1 MAWLSALIKA
11 ILEWLTAEVKKDT
24 KAGDADDVPEETKKS
39 WADRIKEQEAKMAEQ
54 REKDEQMRRNEMDK
68 RREQQQ
74 KGHRLTA
81 NFQKKAL
88 RFVDDIEFAF
98 NSIKQHFMKTN
109 TTKFLILFGSSVQNP
124 KEGFMLDF
132 LRRNASGPFGLTLII
147 LLVLAFSVWGIGDIF
162 RNYDVGTLARIGDR
176 EVDSQEFLFRYN
188 REINR
193 ISNEL
198 ERFVSNEEAR
208 DSGIDIQ
215 ILTNLLVEKT
225 LNSSA
230 DKMKLRPSDKSLTE
244 RLKNT
249 NSFRNAFNQFDKNV
263 FNQVL
268 RQNGITE
275 DLFFS
280 MERDSIAQA
289 QIYRALFENLNIS
302 KEFNNL
308 IHRFQNEDRSV
319 EYLVLNTNTENV
331 DSYEINNQELL
342 NYYNNNK
349 DNYKSETKRDFTLLT
364 LLKSEISSLIEV
376 QEDIIKEIYENNVSD
391 YETPEKRTY
400 YVIPFNSSEEVNL
413 ALNNFKENTDINN
426 IIVSRGFSLEDVLQ
440 SSLSLEEG
448 LNDAISNKAF
458 EVDKNIL
465 AGPVQ
470 GPFGP
475 TLIYVTK
482 IESSLKK
489 TFLEVKEKIEQD
501 YKSGETQDK
510 IYEIY
515 NIIEDQRAAGL
526 TFEEIALEN
535 NLKLSQYSSVNNNG
549 SNFNNSNIDLTL
561 RNSIIET
568 IFDSDIGL
576 EMDPLEDQNGNVVF
590 IRVDNIDEERLLNFD
605 NVQKEVRS
613 DIINQRQK
621 KELEDISFQ
630 YLDDINKNINN
641 LEQISDNLNVAIL
654 KRDNLSRYSF
664 DEVFSRSAIEEIFK
678 TNVNKAFRANVGIGD
693 SIIIGLVT
701 KISIEEQKESD
712 IEALNQRNEDNL
724 KNELLIILSEELQK
738 ELSSEVYPERL
749 DFLFETINTQGSF

>member
-1 MAWLSALIKA
+1 
-11 ILEWLTAEVKKDT
+11 
-24 KAGDADDVPEETKKS
+24 
-39 WADRIKEQEAKMAEQ
+39 
-54 REKDEQMRRNEMDK
+54 
-68 RREQQQ
+68 
-74 KGHRLTA
+74 
-81 NFQKKAL
+81 
-88 RFVDDIEFAF
+88 
-98 NSIKQHFMKTN
+98 
-109 TTKFLILFGSSVQNP
+109 
-124 KEGFMLDF
+124 MLDL

-230 DKMKLRPSDKSLTE
+230 DEMKLRPSDNSLTE

-249 NSFRNAFNQFDKNV
+249 SSFRNAFNQFDKNV

-302 KEFNNL
+302 KEFSNL

-342 NYYNNNK
+342 NYYNNNQ
-349 DNYKSETKRDFTLLT
+349 DNYKSESKRDFTLLT

-376 QEDIIKEIYENNVSD
+376 EEEIIKEIYENNLSD

-400 YVIPFNSSEEVNL
+400 YVIPFNSSEEVNS

-426 IIVSRGFSLEDVLQ
+426 IIVSRGLSVEDVLQ
-440 SSLSLEEG
+440 SSISLEEG
-448 LNDAISNKAF
+448 LNEAISNKAF

-501 YKSGETQDK
+501 YKSEETQDK

-515 NIIEDQRAAGL
+515 NVIEDQRAAGL

-535 NLKLSQYSSVNNNG
+535 NLKLSQYSSVNDNG
-549 SNFNNSNIDLTL
+549 SNFSNSDIDLAL
-561 RNSIIET
+561 RNLIIET

-590 IRVDNIDEERLLNFD
+590 IRVDNIDEETILNFD
-605 NVQKEVRS
+605 NVQNEVRS

-621 KELEDISFQ
+621 KDLEDISFQ
-630 YLDDINKNINN
+630 YLNDINNNINN
-641 LEQISDNLNVAIL
+641 LEQIADNLNVAIL

-678 TNVNKAFRANVGIGD
+678 TNVNKAFKANVGIGD
-693 SIIIGLVT
+693 SIIIGMVT
-701 KISIEEQKESD
+701 KISIEEQKEAD

>member
-1 MAWLSALIKA
+1 
-11 ILEWLTAEVKKDT
+11 
-24 KAGDADDVPEETKKS
+24 
-39 WADRIKEQEAKMAEQ
+39 
-54 REKDEQMRRNEMDK
+54 
-68 RREQQQ
+68 
-74 KGHRLTA
+74 
-81 NFQKKAL
+81 
-88 RFVDDIEFAF
+88 
-98 NSIKQHFMKTN
+98 
-109 TTKFLILFGSSVQNP
+109 
-124 KEGFMLDF
+124 MLDL

-230 DKMKLRPSDKSLTE
+230 DEMKLRPSDNSLTE

-249 NSFRNAFNQFDKNV
+249 SSFRNAFNQFDKNV

-302 KEFNNL
+302 KEFSNL

-319 EYLVLNTNTENV
+319 DYLVLNTNTENV
-331 DSYEINNQELL
+331 DPYEINNQELL

-349 DNYKSETKRDFTLLT
+349 DNYKSESKRDFTLLT

-376 QEDIIKEIYENNVSD
+376 EEEIIKEIYENNLSD

-400 YVIPFNSSEEVNL
+400 YVIPFNSSEEVNS

-426 IIVSRGFSLEDVLQ
+426 IIVSRGLSVEDVLQ
-440 SSLSLEEG
+440 SSISLEEG
-448 LNDAISNKAF
+448 LNEAISNKAF
-458 EVDKNIL
+458 EVDKTIL

-482 IESSLKK
+482 IESSIKK

-501 YKSGETQDK
+501 YKSEETQDK

-515 NIIEDQRAAGL
+515 NVIEDQRAAGL

-535 NLKLSQYSSVNNNG
+535 NLKLSQYSSVNDNG
-549 SNFNNSNIDLTL
+549 SNFINSDIDLAL
-561 RNSIIET
+561 RNLIIET

-605 NVQKEVRS
+605 SVQNEVRS

-621 KELEDISFQ
+621 KDLEDISLQ
-630 YLDDINKNINN
+630 YLDDINNNINN
-641 LEQISDNLNVAIL
+641 LEQIADNLNVAIL

-678 TNVNKAFRANVGIGD
+678 TNVNKAFKANVGIGD
-693 SIIIGLVT
+693 SIIIGMVT
-701 KISIEEQKESD
+701 KISIEEQKEAD

>member
-1 MAWLSALIKA
+1 
-11 ILEWLTAEVKKDT
+11 
-24 KAGDADDVPEETKKS
+24 
-39 WADRIKEQEAKMAEQ
+39 
-54 REKDEQMRRNEMDK
+54 
-68 RREQQQ
+68 
-74 KGHRLTA
+74 
-81 NFQKKAL
+81 
-88 RFVDDIEFAF
+88 
-98 NSIKQHFMKTN
+98 
-109 TTKFLILFGSSVQNP
+109 
-124 KEGFMLDF
+124 MLDL

-188 REINR
+188 REISR

-230 DKMKLRPSDKSLTE
+230 DKMKLRPSDNSLTE

-302 KEFNNL
+302 KEFSNL
-308 IHRFQNEDRSV
+308 IYRFQNEDRNV
-319 EYLVLNTNTENV
+319 EYLVLNTNTESL
-331 DSYEINNQELL
+331 DAYEINNQELL
-342 NYYNNNK
+342 SYYNNNK
-349 DNYKSETKRDFTLLT
+349 DNYISESKRDFTLLT
-364 LLKSEISSLIEV
+364 LLKSELNSLIKVE
-376 QEDIIKEIYENNVSD
+376 EGIIKEIYENNLSD

-426 IIVSRGFSLEDVLQ
+426 IIISRGLSVEDVIQ
-440 SSLSLEEG
+440 SSLSSEEG
-448 LNDAISNKAF
+448 LNEAISNKAF
-458 EVDKNIL
+458 ELDKNIL
-465 AGPVQ
+465 AGPVP

-482 IESSLKK
+482 IESSLKQ
-489 TFLEVKEKIEQD
+489 TFLEVKEKIEND
-501 YKSGETQDK
+501 YKSEETQDK

-515 NIIEDQRAAGL
+515 NVIEDQRAAGL

-549 SNFNNSNIDLTL
+549 SNFSNSNIDLTL
-561 RNSIIET
+561 KNSIIET

-605 NVQKEVRS
+605 SVQNEVRS

-630 YLDDINKNINN
+630 HLDDINNNINS
-641 LEQISDNLNVAIL
+641 LEQIADNLNVAIL

-678 TNVNKAFRANVGIGD
+678 TNVNKAFKANVGIGD
-693 SIIIGLVT
+693 SIIIGMVT

>member
-1 MAWLSALIKA
+1 
-11 ILEWLTAEVKKDT
+11 
-24 KAGDADDVPEETKKS
+24 
-39 WADRIKEQEAKMAEQ
+39 
-54 REKDEQMRRNEMDK
+54 
-68 RREQQQ
+68 
-74 KGHRLTA
+74 
-81 NFQKKAL
+81 
-88 RFVDDIEFAF
+88 
-98 NSIKQHFMKTN
+98 
-109 TTKFLILFGSSVQNP
+109 
-124 KEGFMLDF
+124 MLDL

-230 DKMKLRPSDKSLTE
+230 DEMKLRPSDNSLTE

-249 NSFRNAFNQFDKNV
+249 SSFRNAFNQFDKNV

-302 KEFNNL
+302 KEFSNL

-319 EYLVLNTNTENV
+319 DYLVLNTNTENV
-331 DSYEINNQELL
+331 DPYEINNQELL
-342 NYYNNNK
+342 SYYNNNK
-349 DNYKSETKRDFTLLT
+349 DNYKSESKRDFTLLT

-376 QEDIIKEIYENNVSD
+376 EEEIIKEIYENNLSD

-400 YVIPFNSSEEVNL
+400 YVIPFNSSEEVNS

-426 IIVSRGFSLEDVLQ
+426 IIVSRGLSVEDVLQ
-440 SSLSLEEG
+440 SSISLEEG
-448 LNDAISNKAF
+448 LNEAISNKAF

-501 YKSGETQDK
+501 YKSEETQDK

-515 NIIEDQRAAGL
+515 NVIEDQRAAGL

-535 NLKLSQYSSVNNNG
+535 NLKLSQYSSVNDNG
-549 SNFNNSNIDLTL
+549 SNFSNSDIDLAL
-561 RNSIIET
+561 RNLIIET

-590 IRVDNIDEERLLNFD
+590 IRVDNIDEETILNFD
-605 NVQKEVRS
+605 NVQNEVRS
-613 DIINQRQK
+613 DIINQRK
-621 KELEDISFQ
+621 KKDLEDISFQ
-630 YLDDINKNINN
+630 YLNDINNNINN
-641 LEQISDNLNVAIL
+641 LEQIADNLNVAIL

-678 TNVNKAFRANVGIGD
+678 TNVNKAFKANVGIGD
-693 SIIIGLVT
+693 SIIIGMVT
-701 KISIEEQKESD
+701 KISIEEQKEAD

>member
-1 MAWLSALIKA
+1 
-11 ILEWLTAEVKKDT
+11 
-24 KAGDADDVPEETKKS
+24 
-39 WADRIKEQEAKMAEQ
+39 
-54 REKDEQMRRNEMDK
+54 
-68 RREQQQ
+68 
-74 KGHRLTA
+74 
-81 NFQKKAL
+81 
-88 RFVDDIEFAF
+88 
-98 NSIKQHFMKTN
+98 
-109 TTKFLILFGSSVQNP
+109 
-124 KEGFMLDF
+124 MLDL

-230 DKMKLRPSDKSLTE
+230 DKMKLRPSDNSLTE

-302 KEFNNL
+302 KEFSNL

-349 DNYKSETKRDFTLLT
+349 DNYKSESKRDFTLLT
-364 LLKSEISSLIEV
+364 LLKAEISSLIEV

-413 ALNNFKENTDINN
+413 ALSNFKENTDVNN
-426 IIVSRGFSLEDVLQ
+426 IIVSRGLSLEDVLQ

-501 YKSGETQDK
+501 YKSEETQDK

-549 SNFNNSNIDLTL
+549 SNFSNSNIGLTL

-630 YLDDINKNINN
+630 YLDDINNNINN

-664 DEVFSRSAIEEIFK
+664 DEVFSRSAVEEIFK
-678 TNVNKAFRANVGIGD
+678 TNVNKAFKANVGIGD

-701 KISIEEQKESD
+701 KISIQKQKESD

>member
-1 MAWLSALIKA
+1 
-11 ILEWLTAEVKKDT
+11 
-24 KAGDADDVPEETKKS
+24 
-39 WADRIKEQEAKMAEQ
+39 
-54 REKDEQMRRNEMDK
+54 
-68 RREQQQ
+68 
-74 KGHRLTA
+74 
-81 NFQKKAL
+81 
-88 RFVDDIEFAF
+88 
-98 NSIKQHFMKTN
+98 
-109 TTKFLILFGSSVQNP
+109 
-124 KEGFMLDF
+124 MLDL

-176 EVDSQEFLFRYN
+176 EVVSQEFLFRYN
-188 REINR
+188 REITR

-302 KEFNNL
+302 KEFSNL

-319 EYLVLNTNTENV
+319 EYIVLNTNTENV

-349 DNYKSETKRDFTLLT
+349 DNYKLEAKRDFTLLT

-413 ALNNFKENTDINN
+413 ALSNFKENTDINN
-426 IIVSRGFSLEDVLQ
+426 IIVSRGLSLEDVLQ

-501 YKSGETQDK
+501 YKSEETQDK

-515 NIIEDQRAAGL
+515 NLIEDQRAAGL

-549 SNFNNSNIDLTL
+549 SNFSNSNIGLTL

-630 YLDDINKNINN
+630 YLDGINNNINN

-678 TNVNKAFRANVGIGD
+678 TNVNKAFKANVGIGD

-724 KNELLIILSEELQK
+724 KNELLIILTEELQK

>member
-1 MAWLSALIKA
+1 
-11 ILEWLTAEVKKDT
+11 
-24 KAGDADDVPEETKKS
+24 
-39 WADRIKEQEAKMAEQ
+39 
-54 REKDEQMRRNEMDK
+54 
-68 RREQQQ
+68 
-74 KGHRLTA
+74 
-81 NFQKKAL
+81 
-88 RFVDDIEFAF
+88 
-98 NSIKQHFMKTN
+98 
-109 TTKFLILFGSSVQNP
+109 
-124 KEGFMLDF
+124 MLDL

-302 KEFNNL
+302 KEFSNL

-319 EYLVLNTNTENV
+319 DYLVLNTNTENV
-331 DSYEINNQELL
+331 DPYEINNQELL

-349 DNYKSETKRDFTLLT
+349 DNYKSESKRDFTLLT

-376 QEDIIKEIYENNVSD
+376 EEEIIKEIYENNLSD

-413 ALNNFKENTDINN
+413 ALSNFKENTDINN
-426 IIVSRGFSLEDVLQ
+426 IIVSRGLSIEDVLQ

-549 SNFNNSNIDLTL
+549 SNFSNSNIDLTL

-664 DEVFSRSAIEEIFK
+664 DEVFSRSAVEEIFK
-678 TNVNKAFRANVGIGD
+678 TNVNKAFKANVGIGD
-693 SIIIGLVT
+693 SIIIGLVK

-712 IEALNQRNEDNL
+712 IETLNKRNEDNL
-724 KNELLIILSEELQK
+724 KNELLIILNEELQK

>member
-1 MAWLSALIKA
+1 
-11 ILEWLTAEVKKDT
+11 
-24 KAGDADDVPEETKKS
+24 
-39 WADRIKEQEAKMAEQ
+39 
-54 REKDEQMRRNEMDK
+54 
-68 RREQQQ
+68 
-74 KGHRLTA
+74 
-81 NFQKKAL
+81 
-88 RFVDDIEFAF
+88 
-98 NSIKQHFMKTN
+98 
-109 TTKFLILFGSSVQNP
+109 
-124 KEGFMLDF
+124 MLDL

-193 ISNEL
+193 LSNEL

-215 ILTNLLVEKT
+215 ILSNLLVEKT

-230 DKMKLRPSDKSLTE
+230 DRMKLRPSDNSLTE

-275 DLFFS
+275 DLFFT
-280 MERDSIAQA
+280 MERDSIAQT
-289 QIYRALFENLNIS
+289 QIYRALFENLTIS
-302 KEFNNL
+302 KEFSNL
-308 IHRFQNEDRSV
+308 IYRFQNEDRNV

-331 DSYEINNQELL
+331 NTYEINNEELL
-342 NYYNNNK
+342 NYYNKNK
-349 DNYKSETKRDFTLLT
+349 DSYKSESKRDFTLIS
-364 LLKSEISSLIEV
+364 LLKSELSSLIEV
-376 QEDIIKEIYENNVSD
+376 EEDIIKEIYENNLSN

-413 ALNNFKENTDINN
+413 ALNNFEENTDINN
-426 IIVSRGFSLEDVLQ
+426 IIVSRGLSVEDVLQ

-448 LNDAISNKAF
+448 LNNAISNKAF

-465 AGPVQ
+465 TGPVP

-475 TLIYVTK
+475 TLVYVTE
-482 IESSLKK
+482 IESSFKK
-489 TFLEVKEKIEQD
+489 TFLEVKEKIAQD
-501 YKSGETQDK
+501 YKSEETQDK

-515 NIIEDQRAAGL
+515 NVIEDQRAEGL
-526 TFEEIALEN
+526 TFEEIAAEN

-549 SNFNNSNIDLTL
+549 DNFSNSNIDLTL

-568 IFDSDIGL
+568 LFESDIGL
-576 EMDPLEDQNGNVVF
+576 EMDPLEDQNGNIIF
-590 IRVDNIDEERLLNFD
+590 IRIDNVDEERFLNFD
-605 NVQKEVRS
+605 SVQNKVRS

-621 KELEDISFQ
+621 KELEDKSLQ
-630 YLDDINKNINN
+630 YLNDINNKNND
-641 LEQISDNLNVAIL
+641 LEQIADNLNVAIL
-654 KRDNLSRYSF
+654 TRENLSRYSF
-664 DEVFSRSAIEEIFK
+664 DEVFSRSAIQEIFK
-678 TNVNKAFRANVGIGD
+678 TNVNKPFKANVGIGD

-701 KISIEEQKESD
+701 KISIREEKEVD
-712 IEALNQRNEDNL
+712 TETLNQQNEDNL
-724 KNELLIILSEELQK
+724 KNELLFTLTEELQK

-749 DFLFETINTQGSF
+749 DFLFETINAQGSF

>member
-1 MAWLSALIKA
+1 
-11 ILEWLTAEVKKDT
+11 
-24 KAGDADDVPEETKKS
+24 
-39 WADRIKEQEAKMAEQ
+39 
-54 REKDEQMRRNEMDK
+54 
-68 RREQQQ
+68 
-74 KGHRLTA
+74 
-81 NFQKKAL
+81 
-88 RFVDDIEFAF
+88 
-98 NSIKQHFMKTN
+98 
-109 TTKFLILFGSSVQNP
+109 
-124 KEGFMLDF
+124 MLDL

-302 KEFNNL
+302 KEFSNL
-308 IHRFQNEDRSV
+308 IHRFQNEDRNV
-319 EYLVLNTNTENV
+319 EYIVLNTITENI

-349 DNYKSETKRDFTLLT
+349 DNYKSESKRDFTLLT

-413 ALNNFKENTDINN
+413 ALSNFKENTDINN
-426 IIVSRGFSLEDVLQ
+426 IIVSRGLSVEDVLQ
-440 SSLSLEEG
+440 SSISLEEG
-448 LNDAISNKAF
+448 LNEAISNKAF

-510 IYEIY
+510 IYKIY

-549 SNFNNSNIDLTL
+549 SNFSNSNIDLTL

-678 TNVNKAFRANVGIGD
+678 TNVNKAFKANVGIGD

-712 IEALNQRNEDNL
+712 IETLNKRNEDNL
-724 KNELLIILSEELQK
+724 KNELLIILTEELQK

>member
-1 MAWLSALIKA
+1 
-11 ILEWLTAEVKKDT
+11 
-24 KAGDADDVPEETKKS
+24 
-39 WADRIKEQEAKMAEQ
+39 
-54 REKDEQMRRNEMDK
+54 
-68 RREQQQ
+68 
-74 KGHRLTA
+74 
-81 NFQKKAL
+81 
-88 RFVDDIEFAF
+88 
-98 NSIKQHFMKTN
+98 
-109 TTKFLILFGSSVQNP
+109 
-124 KEGFMLDF
+124 MLDL

-176 EVDSQEFLFRYN
+176 ELDSQEFLFRYN

-302 KEFNNL
+302 KEFSNL
-308 IHRFQNEDRSV
+308 IHRFQNEDRNV
-319 EYLVLNTNTENV
+319 EYIVLNTNTENI

-349 DNYKSETKRDFTLLT
+349 DNYKSESKRDFTLLT

-376 QEDIIKEIYENNVSD
+376 QEDVIKEIYENNVSD

-413 ALNNFKENTDINN
+413 ALSNFKENTDINN
-426 IIVSRGFSLEDVLQ
+426 IIVSRGLSIEDVLQ

-515 NIIEDQRAAGL
+515 NTIEDQRAAGL

-549 SNFNNSNIDLTL
+549 SNFSNSNIDLTL

-641 LEQISDNLNVAIL
+641 LEQISDNLNIAIL
-654 KRDNLSRYSF
+654 KRDNISRYSF
-664 DEVFSRSAIEEIFK
+664 DEVFSRSAVEEIFK
-678 TNVNKAFRANVGIGD
+678 TNVNKAFKANVGIGD

-712 IEALNQRNEDNL
+712 IETLNKRNEDNL
-724 KNELLIILSEELQK
+724 KNELLIILTEELQK

>member
-1 MAWLSALIKA
+1 
-11 ILEWLTAEVKKDT
+11 
-24 KAGDADDVPEETKKS
+24 
-39 WADRIKEQEAKMAEQ
+39 
-54 REKDEQMRRNEMDK
+54 
-68 RREQQQ
+68 
-74 KGHRLTA
+74 
-81 NFQKKAL
+81 
-88 RFVDDIEFAF
+88 
-98 NSIKQHFMKTN
+98 
-109 TTKFLILFGSSVQNP
+109 
-124 KEGFMLDF
+124 MLDL

-198 ERFVSNEEAR
+198 ERFVSTEEAR

-230 DKMKLRPSDKSLTE
+230 DKMKLRPSDNSLTE

-302 KEFNNL
+302 KEFSNL

-349 DNYKSETKRDFTLLT
+349 DNYKSESKRDFTLLT

-413 ALNNFKENTDINN
+413 ALSNFKENTDINN
-426 IIVSRGFSLEDVLQ
+426 IIVSRGLSLEDVLQ

-501 YKSGETQDK
+501 YKSEETQDK

-549 SNFNNSNIDLTL
+549 SNFSNSNIGLTL

-630 YLDDINKNINN
+630 YLDDINNNINN

-664 DEVFSRSAIEEIFK
+664 DEVFSRSAVEEIFK
-678 TNVNKAFRANVGIGD
+678 TNVDKAFKANVGIGD

>member
-1 MAWLSALIKA
+1 
-11 ILEWLTAEVKKDT
+11 
-24 KAGDADDVPEETKKS
+24 
-39 WADRIKEQEAKMAEQ
+39 
-54 REKDEQMRRNEMDK
+54 
-68 RREQQQ
+68 
-74 KGHRLTA
+74 
-81 NFQKKAL
+81 
-88 RFVDDIEFAF
+88 
-98 NSIKQHFMKTN
+98 
-109 TTKFLILFGSSVQNP
+109 
-124 KEGFMLDF
+124 MLDL

-230 DKMKLRPSDKSLTE
+230 DEMKLRPSDNSLTE

-249 NSFRNAFNQFDKNV
+249 SSFRNAFNQFDKNV

-302 KEFNNL
+302 KEFSNL

-319 EYLVLNTNTENV
+319 DYLVLNTNTENV
-331 DSYEINNQELL
+331 DPYEINNQELL
-342 NYYNNNK
+342 SYYNNNR
-349 DNYKSETKRDFTLLT
+349 DNYKSESKRDFTLLT

-376 QEDIIKEIYENNVSD
+376 EEEIIKEIYENNLSD

-400 YVIPFNSSEEVNL
+400 YVIPFNSSEEVNS

-426 IIVSRGFSLEDVLQ
+426 IIVSRGLSVEDVLQ
-440 SSLSLEEG
+440 SSISLEEG
-448 LNDAISNKAF
+448 LNEAISNKAF

-501 YKSGETQDK
+501 YKSEETQDK

-515 NIIEDQRAAGL
+515 NVIEDQRAAGL

-535 NLKLSQYSSVNNNG
+535 NLKLSQYSSVNDNG
-549 SNFNNSNIDLTL
+549 SNFSNSDIDLAL
-561 RNSIIET
+561 RNLIIET

-590 IRVDNIDEERLLNFD
+590 IRVDNIDEETILNFD
-605 NVQKEVRS
+605 NVQNEVRS
-613 DIINQRQK
+613 DIINQRK
-621 KELEDISFQ
+621 KKDLEDISFQ
-630 YLDDINKNINN
+630 YLNDINNNINN
-641 LEQISDNLNVAIL
+641 LEQIADNLNVAIL

-678 TNVNKAFRANVGIGD
+678 TNVNKAFKANVGIGD

-701 KISIEEQKESD
+701 KISVEEQKESD
-712 IEALNQRNEDNL
+712 IETLNKRNEDNL
-724 KNELLIILSEELQK
+724 KNELLIILTEELQK

>member
-1 MAWLSALIKA
+1 
-11 ILEWLTAEVKKDT
+11 
-24 KAGDADDVPEETKKS
+24 
-39 WADRIKEQEAKMAEQ
+39 
-54 REKDEQMRRNEMDK
+54 
-68 RREQQQ
+68 
-74 KGHRLTA
+74 
-81 NFQKKAL
+81 
-88 RFVDDIEFAF
+88 
-98 NSIKQHFMKTN
+98 
-109 TTKFLILFGSSVQNP
+109 
-124 KEGFMLDF
+124 MLDL

-230 DKMKLRPSDKSLTE
+230 DEMKLRPSDNSLTE

-249 NSFRNAFNQFDKNV
+249 SSFRNAFNQFDKNV

-302 KEFNNL
+302 KEFSNL

-319 EYLVLNTNTENV
+319 DYLVLNTNTENV
-331 DSYEINNQELL
+331 DPYEINNQELL
-342 NYYNNNK
+342 SYYNNNK
-349 DNYKSETKRDFTLLT
+349 DNYKSESKRDFTLLT

-376 QEDIIKEIYENNVSD
+376 EEEIIKEIYENNLSD

-400 YVIPFNSSEEVNL
+400 YVIPFNSSEEVNS

-426 IIVSRGFSLEDVLQ
+426 IIVSRGLSVEDVLQ
-440 SSLSLEEG
+440 SSISLEEG
-448 LNDAISNKAF
+448 LNEAISNKAF

-489 TFLEVKEKIEQD
+489 TFLEVYEKIEQD
-501 YKSGETQDK
+501 YKSEETQDK

-515 NIIEDQRAAGL
+515 NVIEDQRAAGL

-535 NLKLSQYSSVNNNG
+535 NLKLSQYSSVNDNG
-549 SNFNNSNIDLTL
+549 SNFSNSDIDLAL
-561 RNSIIET
+561 RNLIIET

-590 IRVDNIDEERLLNFD
+590 IRVDNIDEETILNFD
-605 NVQKEVRS
+605 NVQNEVRS

-621 KELEDISFQ
+621 KDLEDISFQ
-630 YLDDINKNINN
+630 YLNDINNNINN
-641 LEQISDNLNVAIL
+641 LEQIADNLNVAIL

-678 TNVNKAFRANVGIGD
+678 TNVNKAFKANVGIGD
-693 SIIIGLVT
+693 SIIIGMVT
-701 KISIEEQKESD
+701 KISIEEQKEAD

>member
-1 MAWLSALIKA
+1 
-11 ILEWLTAEVKKDT
+11 
-24 KAGDADDVPEETKKS
+24 
-39 WADRIKEQEAKMAEQ
+39 
-54 REKDEQMRRNEMDK
+54 
-68 RREQQQ
+68 
-74 KGHRLTA
+74 
-81 NFQKKAL
+81 
-88 RFVDDIEFAF
+88 
-98 NSIKQHFMKTN
+98 
-109 TTKFLILFGSSVQNP
+109 
-124 KEGFMLDF
+124 MLDL

-230 DKMKLRPSDKSLTE
+230 DEMKLRPSDNSLTE

-249 NSFRNAFNQFDKNV
+249 SSFRNAFNQFDKNV

-302 KEFNNL
+302 KEFSNL

-319 EYLVLNTNTENV
+319 DYLVLNTNTENV
-331 DSYEINNQELL
+331 DPYEINNQELL
-342 NYYNNNK
+342 SYYNNNK
-349 DNYKSETKRDFTLLT
+349 DNYKSESKRDFTLLT

-376 QEDIIKEIYENNVSD
+376 EEEIIKEIYENNLSD

-400 YVIPFNSSEEVNL
+400 YVIPFNSSEEVNS

-426 IIVSRGFSLEDVLQ
+426 IIVSRGLSVEDVLQ
-440 SSLSLEEG
+440 SSISLEEG
-448 LNDAISNKAF
+448 LNEAISNKAF

-501 YKSGETQDK
+501 YKSEETQDK

-535 NLKLSQYSSVNNNG
+535 NLKLSQYSSVNDNG
-549 SNFNNSNIDLTL
+549 SNFSNSDIDLAL
-561 RNSIIET
+561 RNLIIET

-590 IRVDNIDEERLLNFD
+590 IRVDNIDEETILNFD
-605 NVQKEVRS
+605 NVQNEVRS
-613 DIINQRQK
+613 DIINQRK
-621 KELEDISFQ
+621 KKDLEDISFQ
-630 YLDDINKNINN
+630 YLNDINNNINN
-641 LEQISDNLNVAIL
+641 LEQIADNLNVAIL

-678 TNVNKAFRANVGIGD
+678 TNVNKAFKANVGIGD

-712 IEALNQRNEDNL
+712 IETLNKRNEDNL
-724 KNELLIILSEELQK
+724 KNELLIILTEELQK

>member
-1 MAWLSALIKA
+1 
-11 ILEWLTAEVKKDT
+11 
-24 KAGDADDVPEETKKS
+24 
-39 WADRIKEQEAKMAEQ
+39 
-54 REKDEQMRRNEMDK
+54 
-68 RREQQQ
+68 
-74 KGHRLTA
+74 
-81 NFQKKAL
+81 
-88 RFVDDIEFAF
+88 
-98 NSIKQHFMKTN
+98 
-109 TTKFLILFGSSVQNP
+109 
-124 KEGFMLDF
+124 MLDL

-230 DKMKLRPSDKSLTE
+230 DEMKLRPSDNSLTE

-249 NSFRNAFNQFDKNV
+249 SSFRNAFNQFDKNV

-302 KEFNNL
+302 KEFSNL

-319 EYLVLNTNTENV
+319 DYLVLNTNTENV
-331 DSYEINNQELL
+331 DPYEINNQELL
-342 NYYNNNK
+342 SYYNNNK
-349 DNYKSETKRDFTLLT
+349 DNYKSESKRDFTLLT

-376 QEDIIKEIYENNVSD
+376 EEEIIKEIYENNLSD

-400 YVIPFNSSEEVNL
+400 YVIPFNSSEEVNS

-426 IIVSRGFSLEDVLQ
+426 IIVSRGLSVEDVLQ
-440 SSLSLEEG
+440 SSISLEEG
-448 LNDAISNKAF
+448 LNEAISNKAF

-501 YKSGETQDK
+501 YKSEETQDK

-515 NIIEDQRAAGL
+515 NVIEDQRAAGL

-535 NLKLSQYSSVNNNG
+535 NLKLSQYSSVNDNG
-549 SNFNNSNIDLTL
+549 SNFSNSDIDLAL
-561 RNSIIET
+561 RNLIIET

-590 IRVDNIDEERLLNFD
+590 IRVDNIDEETILNFD
-605 NVQKEVRS
+605 NVQNEVRS

-621 KELEDISFQ
+621 KDLEDISFQ
-630 YLDDINKNINN
+630 YLNDINNNINN
-641 LEQISDNLNVAIL
+641 LEQIADNLNVAIL

-678 TNVNKAFRANVGIGD
+678 TNVNKAFKANVGIGD
-693 SIIIGLVT
+693 SIIIGMVT
-701 KISIEEQKESD
+701 KISIEEQKEAD
-712 IEALNQRNEDNL
+712 IEALNKRNEDNL

>member
-1 MAWLSALIKA
+1 
-11 ILEWLTAEVKKDT
+11 
-24 KAGDADDVPEETKKS
+24 
-39 WADRIKEQEAKMAEQ
+39 
-54 REKDEQMRRNEMDK
+54 
-68 RREQQQ
+68 
-74 KGHRLTA
+74 
-81 NFQKKAL
+81 
-88 RFVDDIEFAF
+88 
-98 NSIKQHFMKTN
+98 
-109 TTKFLILFGSSVQNP
+109 
-124 KEGFMLDF
+124 MLDL

-302 KEFNNL
+302 KEFSNL
-308 IHRFQNEDRSV
+308 IHRFQNEDRNV
-319 EYLVLNTNTENV
+319 EYIVLNTNTENI

-349 DNYKSETKRDFTLLT
+349 DNYKSESKRDFTLLT

-413 ALNNFKENTDINN
+413 ALSNFKENTDINN
-426 IIVSRGFSLEDVLQ
+426 IIVSRGLSIEDVLQ

-489 TFLEVKEKIEQD
+489 TFLEEKEKIEQD

-549 SNFNNSNIDLTL
+549 SNFSNSNIDLTL

-664 DEVFSRSAIEEIFK
+664 DEVFSRSAVEEIFK
-678 TNVNKAFRANVGIGD
+678 TNVNKAFKANVGIGD

-712 IEALNQRNEDNL
+712 IETLNKRNEDNL
-724 KNELLIILSEELQK
+724 KNELLIILTEELQK

>member
-1 MAWLSALIKA
+1 
-11 ILEWLTAEVKKDT
+11 
-24 KAGDADDVPEETKKS
+24 
-39 WADRIKEQEAKMAEQ
+39 
-54 REKDEQMRRNEMDK
+54 
-68 RREQQQ
+68 
-74 KGHRLTA
+74 
-81 NFQKKAL
+81 
-88 RFVDDIEFAF
+88 
-98 NSIKQHFMKTN
+98 
-109 TTKFLILFGSSVQNP
+109 
-124 KEGFMLDF
+124 MLDL

-230 DKMKLRPSDKSLTE
+230 DEMKLRPSDNSLTE

-249 NSFRNAFNQFDKNV
+249 SSFRNAFNQFDKNV

-302 KEFNNL
+302 KEFSNL

-319 EYLVLNTNTENV
+319 DYLVLNTNTENV
-331 DSYEINNQELL
+331 DPYEINNQELL
-342 NYYNNNK
+342 SYYNNNR
-349 DNYKSETKRDFTLLT
+349 DNYKSESKRDFTLLT

-376 QEDIIKEIYENNVSD
+376 EEEIIKEIYENNLSD

-400 YVIPFNSSEEVNL
+400 YVIPFNSSEEVNS

-426 IIVSRGFSLEDVLQ
+426 IIVSRGLSVEDVLQ
-440 SSLSLEEG
+440 SSISLEEG
-448 LNDAISNKAF
+448 LNEAISNKAF

-501 YKSGETQDK
+501 YKSEETQDK

-515 NIIEDQRAAGL
+515 NVIEDQRAAGL

-535 NLKLSQYSSVNNNG
+535 NLKLSQYSSVNDNG
-549 SNFNNSNIDLTL
+549 SNFSNSDIDLAL
-561 RNSIIET
+561 RNLIIET

-590 IRVDNIDEERLLNFD
+590 IRVDNIDEETILNFD
-605 NVQKEVRS
+605 NVQNEVRS

-621 KELEDISFQ
+621 KDLEDISFQ
-630 YLDDINKNINN
+630 YLNDINNNINN
-641 LEQISDNLNVAIL
+641 LEQIADNLNVAIL

-678 TNVNKAFRANVGIGD
+678 TNVNKAFKANVGIGD
-693 SIIIGLVT
+693 SIIIGMVT
-701 KISIEEQKESD
+701 KISIEEQKEAD
-712 IEALNQRNEDNL
+712 IEALNQRNEENL

>member
-1 MAWLSALIKA
+1 
-11 ILEWLTAEVKKDT
+11 
-24 KAGDADDVPEETKKS
+24 
-39 WADRIKEQEAKMAEQ
+39 
-54 REKDEQMRRNEMDK
+54 
-68 RREQQQ
+68 
-74 KGHRLTA
+74 
-81 NFQKKAL
+81 
-88 RFVDDIEFAF
+88 
-98 NSIKQHFMKTN
+98 
-109 TTKFLILFGSSVQNP
+109 
-124 KEGFMLDF
+124 MLDL

-302 KEFNNL
+302 KEFSNL

-319 EYLVLNTNTENV
+319 EYIVLNTNSENV

-349 DNYKSETKRDFTLLT
+349 DNYKSESKRDFTLLT

-391 YETPEKRTY
+391 YEIPEKRTY

-413 ALNNFKENTDINN
+413 ALSNFKENIDINN
-426 IIVSRGFSLEDVLQ
+426 IIVSRGLSLEDVLQ

-448 LNDAISNKAF
+448 QNDAISNKAF

-482 IESSLKK
+482 IESSIKK

-501 YKSGETQDK
+501 YKSGETQDM

-549 SNFNNSNIDLTL
+549 SNFSNLNIDLTL

-630 YLDDINKNINN
+630 YLDDINNNINN

-664 DEVFSRSAIEEIFK
+664 DEVFSRSAVEEIFK
-678 TNVNKAFRANVGIGD
+678 TNENKAFKGNVGIGD

-724 KNELLIILSEELQK
+724 KNELLIILTEELQK

>member
-1 MAWLSALIKA
+1 
-11 ILEWLTAEVKKDT
+11 
-24 KAGDADDVPEETKKS
+24 
-39 WADRIKEQEAKMAEQ
+39 
-54 REKDEQMRRNEMDK
+54 
-68 RREQQQ
+68 
-74 KGHRLTA
+74 
-81 NFQKKAL
+81 
-88 RFVDDIEFAF
+88 
-98 NSIKQHFMKTN
+98 
-109 TTKFLILFGSSVQNP
+109 
-124 KEGFMLDF
+124 MLDL

-302 KEFNNL
+302 KEFSNL
-308 IHRFQNEDRSV
+308 IHRFQNEDRNV
-319 EYLVLNTNTENV
+319 EYIVLNTNTENI

-349 DNYKSETKRDFTLLT
+349 DNYKSESKRDFTLLT

-413 ALNNFKENTDINN
+413 ALSNFKENTDINN
-426 IIVSRGFSLEDVLQ
+426 IIVSRGLSIEDVLQ

-549 SNFNNSNIDLTL
+549 SNFSNSNIDLTL

-664 DEVFSRSAIEEIFK
+664 DEVFSRSAVEEIFK
-678 TNVNKAFRANVGIGD
+678 TNVNKAFKANVGIGD

-712 IEALNQRNEDNL
+712 IETLNQRNEDNL
-724 KNELLIILSEELQK
+724 KNELLIILTEELQK

>member
-1 MAWLSALIKA
+1 
-11 ILEWLTAEVKKDT
+11 
-24 KAGDADDVPEETKKS
+24 
-39 WADRIKEQEAKMAEQ
+39 
-54 REKDEQMRRNEMDK
+54 
-68 RREQQQ
+68 
-74 KGHRLTA
+74 
-81 NFQKKAL
+81 
-88 RFVDDIEFAF
+88 
-98 NSIKQHFMKTN
+98 
-109 TTKFLILFGSSVQNP
+109 
-124 KEGFMLDF
+124 MLDL

-188 REINR
+188 REISR

-230 DKMKLRPSDKSLTE
+230 DKMKLRPSDNSLTE

-302 KEFNNL
+302 KEFSNL
-308 IHRFQNEDRSV
+308 IYRFQNEDRNV
-319 EYLVLNTNTENV
+319 EYLVLNTNTESL
-331 DSYEINNQELL
+331 DAYEINNQELL
-342 NYYNNNK
+342 SYYNNNK
-349 DNYKSETKRDFTLLT
+349 DNYISESKRDFTLLT
-364 LLKSEISSLIEV
+364 LLKSELNSLIKVE
-376 QEDIIKEIYENNVSD
+376 EGIIKEIYENNLSD

-426 IIVSRGFSLEDVLQ
+426 IIISRGLSVEDVIQ
-440 SSLSLEEG
+440 SSLSSEEG
-448 LNDAISNKAF
+448 LNEAISNKAF
-458 EVDKNIL
+458 ELDKNIL
-465 AGPVQ
+465 AGPVP

-482 IESSLKK
+482 IESSLKQ
-489 TFLEVKEKIEQD
+489 TFLEVKEKIEND
-501 YKSGETQDK
+501 YKSEETQDK

-515 NIIEDQRAAGL
+515 NVIEDQRAAGL

-549 SNFNNSNIDLTL
+549 SNFSNSNIDLTL
-561 RNSIIET
+561 KNSIIET

-605 NVQKEVRS
+605 SVQNEVRS

-630 YLDDINKNINN
+630 HLDDINNNINS
-641 LEQISDNLNVAIL
+641 LEQIADNLNVAIL

-678 TNVNKAFRANVGIGD
+678 TNVNKAFKANVGIGD
-693 SIIIGLVT
+693 SIIIGMVT
-701 KISIEEQKESD
+701 KISIQEQKESD
-712 IEALNQRNEDNL
+712 LEALNQRNEDNL

>member
-1 MAWLSALIKA
+1 
-11 ILEWLTAEVKKDT
+11 
-24 KAGDADDVPEETKKS
+24 
-39 WADRIKEQEAKMAEQ
+39 
-54 REKDEQMRRNEMDK
+54 
-68 RREQQQ
+68 
-74 KGHRLTA
+74 
-81 NFQKKAL
+81 
-88 RFVDDIEFAF
+88 
-98 NSIKQHFMKTN
+98 
-109 TTKFLILFGSSVQNP
+109 
-124 KEGFMLDF
+124 MLDL

-230 DKMKLRPSDKSLTE
+230 DEMKLRPSDNSLTE

-249 NSFRNAFNQFDKNV
+249 SSFRNAFNQFDKNV

-302 KEFNNL
+302 KEFSNL

-319 EYLVLNTNTENV
+319 DYLVLNTNTENV
-331 DSYEINNQELL
+331 DPYEINNQELL
-342 NYYNNNK
+342 SYYNSNK
-349 DNYKSETKRDFTLLT
+349 DNYKSESKRDFTLLT

-376 QEDIIKEIYENNVSD
+376 EEEIIKEIYENNLSD

-400 YVIPFNSSEEVNL
+400 YVIPFNSSEEVNS

-426 IIVSRGFSLEDVLQ
+426 IIVSRGLSVEDVLQ
-440 SSLSLEEG
+440 SSISLEEG
-448 LNDAISNKAF
+448 LNEAISNKAF

-501 YKSGETQDK
+501 HKSEETQDK

-515 NIIEDQRAAGL
+515 NVIEDQRAAGL

-535 NLKLSQYSSVNNNG
+535 NLKLSQYSSVNDNG
-549 SNFNNSNIDLTL
+549 SNFSNSDIDLAL
-561 RNSIIET
+561 RNLIIET

-621 KELEDISFQ
+621 KDLEDISFQ
-630 YLDDINKNINN
+630 YLNDINNNINN
-641 LEQISDNLNVAIL
+641 LEQIADNLNVAIL

-678 TNVNKAFRANVGIGD
+678 TNVNKAFKANVGIGD
-693 SIIIGLVT
+693 SIIIGMVT
-701 KISIEEQKESD
+701 KISIEEQKEAD

>member
-1 MAWLSALIKA
+1 
-11 ILEWLTAEVKKDT
+11 
-24 KAGDADDVPEETKKS
+24 
-39 WADRIKEQEAKMAEQ
+39 
-54 REKDEQMRRNEMDK
+54 
-68 RREQQQ
+68 
-74 KGHRLTA
+74 
-81 NFQKKAL
+81 
-88 RFVDDIEFAF
+88 
-98 NSIKQHFMKTN
+98 
-109 TTKFLILFGSSVQNP
+109 
-124 KEGFMLDF
+124 MLDL

-208 DSGIDIQ
+208 DSGVDIQ

-230 DKMKLRPSDKSLTE
+230 DEMKLRPSDNSLTE

-302 KEFNNL
+302 KEFSNL
-308 IHRFQNEDRSV
+308 IHRFQNEDRNV
-319 EYLVLNTNTENV
+319 EYIVLNTNTENI

-349 DNYKSETKRDFTLLT
+349 DNYKSESKRDFTLLT

-413 ALNNFKENTDINN
+413 ALSNFKENTDINN
-426 IIVSRGFSLEDVLQ
+426 IIVSRGLSIEDALQ

-549 SNFNNSNIDLTL
+549 SNFSNSNIDLTL

-641 LEQISDNLNVAIL
+641 LEQIADNLNVAIL

-664 DEVFSRSAIEEIFK
+664 DEVFSRSAVEEIFK
-678 TNVNKAFRANVGIGD
+678 TNVNKAFKANVGIGD

-701 KISIEEQKESD
+701 KISIEEQKEAD

-724 KNELLIILSEELQK
+724 KN
-738 ELSSEVYPERL
+738 
-749 DFLFETINTQGSF
+749 

>member
-1 MAWLSALIKA
+1 
-11 ILEWLTAEVKKDT
+11 
-24 KAGDADDVPEETKKS
+24 
-39 WADRIKEQEAKMAEQ
+39 
-54 REKDEQMRRNEMDK
+54 
-68 RREQQQ
+68 
-74 KGHRLTA
+74 
-81 NFQKKAL
+81 
-88 RFVDDIEFAF
+88 
-98 NSIKQHFMKTN
+98 
-109 TTKFLILFGSSVQNP
+109 
-124 KEGFMLDF
+124 MLDL

-302 KEFNNL
+302 KEFSNL

-349 DNYKSETKRDFTLLT
+349 DNYKSESKRDFTLLT

-413 ALNNFKENTDINN
+413 ALSNFKENTDINN
-426 IIVSRGFSLEDVLQ
+426 IIVSRGLSLEDVLQ

-501 YKSGETQDK
+501 YKSEETQDK

-549 SNFNNSNIDLTL
+549 SNFSNSNIDLTL

-630 YLDDINKNINN
+630 YIDDINNNINN

-664 DEVFSRSAIEEIFK
+664 DEVFSRSAVEEIFK
-678 TNVNKAFRANVGIGD
+678 TNVNKAFKANVGIGD

>member
-1 MAWLSALIKA
+1 
-11 ILEWLTAEVKKDT
+11 
-24 KAGDADDVPEETKKS
+24 
-39 WADRIKEQEAKMAEQ
+39 
-54 REKDEQMRRNEMDK
+54 
-68 RREQQQ
+68 
-74 KGHRLTA
+74 
-81 NFQKKAL
+81 
-88 RFVDDIEFAF
+88 
-98 NSIKQHFMKTN
+98 
-109 TTKFLILFGSSVQNP
+109 
-124 KEGFMLDF
+124 MLDL

-188 REINR
+188 REISR

-230 DKMKLRPSDKSLTE
+230 DKMKLRPSDNSLTE

-302 KEFNNL
+302 KEFSNL
-308 IHRFQNEDRSV
+308 IYRFQNEDRNV
-319 EYLVLNTNTENV
+319 EYLVLNTNTESL
-331 DSYEINNQELL
+331 DAYEINNQELL
-342 NYYNNNK
+342 SYYNNNK
-349 DNYKSETKRDFTLLT
+349 DNYISESKRDFTLLT
-364 LLKSEISSLIEV
+364 LLKSELNSLIKVE
-376 QEDIIKEIYENNVSD
+376 EGIIKEIYENNLSD

-426 IIVSRGFSLEDVLQ
+426 IIISRGLSVEDVIQ
-440 SSLSLEEG
+440 SSLSSEEG
-448 LNDAISNKAF
+448 LNEAISNKAF
-458 EVDKNIL
+458 ELDKNIL
-465 AGPVQ
+465 AGPVP

-482 IESSLKK
+482 IESSLKQ
-489 TFLEVKEKIEQD
+489 TFLEVKEKIEND
-501 YKSGETQDK
+501 YKSEETQDK

-515 NIIEDQRAAGL
+515 NVIEDQRAAGL

-549 SNFNNSNIDLTL
+549 SNFSNSNIDLTL
-561 RNSIIET
+561 KNSIIET

-605 NVQKEVRS
+605 SVQNEVRS

-630 YLDDINKNINN
+630 HLDDINNNINS
-641 LEQISDNLNVAIL
+641 LEQIADNLNVAIL

-678 TNVNKAFRANVGIGD
+678 TNVNKAFKANVGIGD
-693 SIIIGLVT
+693 SIIIGMVT
-701 KISIEEQKESD
+701 KISIQEQKESD
-712 IEALNQRNEDNL
+712 LEALNQRNEDNL
-724 KNELLIILSEELQK
+724 KNELLFTLTEELQK

-749 DFLFETINTQGSF
+749 DFLFETINAQGSF

>member
-1 MAWLSALIKA
+1 
-11 ILEWLTAEVKKDT
+11 
-24 KAGDADDVPEETKKS
+24 
-39 WADRIKEQEAKMAEQ
+39 
-54 REKDEQMRRNEMDK
+54 
-68 RREQQQ
+68 
-74 KGHRLTA
+74 
-81 NFQKKAL
+81 
-88 RFVDDIEFAF
+88 
-98 NSIKQHFMKTN
+98 
-109 TTKFLILFGSSVQNP
+109 
-124 KEGFMLDF
+124 MLDL

-230 DKMKLRPSDKSLTE
+230 DEMKLRPSDNSLTE

-249 NSFRNAFNQFDKNV
+249 SSFRNAFNQFDKNV

-302 KEFNNL
+302 KEFSNL
-308 IHRFQNEDRSV
+308 IHRFQNEDRNV
-319 EYLVLNTNTENV
+319 EYIVLNTNTENI

-349 DNYKSETKRDFTLLT
+349 DNYKSESKRDFTLLT

-376 QEDIIKEIYENNVSD
+376 EEGIIKEIYENNLSD

-400 YVIPFNSSEEVNL
+400 YVIPFNSSEEVNS

-426 IIVSRGFSLEDVLQ
+426 IIVSRGLSVEDVLQ
-440 SSLSLEEG
+440 SSISLEEG
-448 LNDAISNKAF
+448 LNEAISNKAF

-501 YKSGETQDK
+501 YKSEETQDK

-515 NIIEDQRAAGL
+515 NVIEDQRAAGL

-535 NLKLSQYSSVNNNG
+535 NLKLSQYSSVNDNG
-549 SNFNNSNIDLTL
+549 SNFSNSDIDLAL
-561 RNSIIET
+561 RNLIIET

-590 IRVDNIDEERLLNFD
+590 IRVDNIDEETILNFD
-605 NVQKEVRS
+605 NVQNEVRS

-621 KELEDISFQ
+621 KDLEDISFQ
-630 YLDDINKNINN
+630 YLNDINNNINN
-641 LEQISDNLNVAIL
+641 LEQIADNLNVAIL

-678 TNVNKAFRANVGIGD
+678 TNVNKAFKANVGIGD

-701 KISIEEQKESD
+701 KISIQEQKESD
-712 IEALNQRNEDNL
+712 IEDLNQRNEDNL

>member
-1 MAWLSALIKA
+1 
-11 ILEWLTAEVKKDT
+11 
-24 KAGDADDVPEETKKS
+24 
-39 WADRIKEQEAKMAEQ
+39 
-54 REKDEQMRRNEMDK
+54 
-68 RREQQQ
+68 
-74 KGHRLTA
+74 
-81 NFQKKAL
+81 
-88 RFVDDIEFAF
+88 
-98 NSIKQHFMKTN
+98 
-109 TTKFLILFGSSVQNP
+109 
-124 KEGFMLDF
+124 MLDL

-230 DKMKLRPSDKSLTE
+230 DEMKLRPSDNSLTE

-249 NSFRNAFNQFDKNV
+249 SSFRNAFNQFDKNV

-302 KEFNNL
+302 KEFSNL

-319 EYLVLNTNTENV
+319 DYLVLNTNTENV
-331 DSYEINNQELL
+331 DPYEINDQELL
-342 NYYNNNK
+342 SYYNNNK
-349 DNYKSETKRDFTLLT
+349 DNYKSESKRDFTLLT

-376 QEDIIKEIYENNVSD
+376 EEEIIKEIYENNLSD
-391 YETPEKRTY
+391 YETPEKRKY
-400 YVIPFNSSEEVNL
+400 YVIPFNSSEEVNS

-426 IIVSRGFSLEDVLQ
+426 IIVSRGLSVEDVLQ
-440 SSLSLEEG
+440 SSISLEEG
-448 LNDAISNKAF
+448 LNEAISNKAF

-501 YKSGETQDK
+501 YKSEETQDK

-515 NIIEDQRAAGL
+515 NVIEDQRAAGL

-535 NLKLSQYSSVNNNG
+535 NLKLSQYSSVNDNG
-549 SNFNNSNIDLTL
+549 SNFSNSDIDLAL
-561 RNSIIET
+561 RNLIIET

-590 IRVDNIDEERLLNFD
+590 IRVDNIDEETILNFD
-605 NVQKEVRS
+605 NVQNEVRS

-621 KELEDISFQ
+621 KDLEDISFQ
-630 YLDDINKNINN
+630 YLNDINNNINN
-641 LEQISDNLNVAIL
+641 LEQIADNLNVAIL

-664 DEVFSRSAIEEIFK
+664 DEVFSRSAVEEIFK
-678 TNVNKAFRANVGIGD
+678 TNVNKAFKANVGIGD
-693 SIIIGLVT
+693 SIIIGMVT
-701 KISIEEQKESD
+701 KISIEEQKEAD
-712 IEALNQRNEDNL
+712 IEALNQRNEENL

>member
-1 MAWLSALIKA
+1 
-11 ILEWLTAEVKKDT
+11 
-24 KAGDADDVPEETKKS
+24 
-39 WADRIKEQEAKMAEQ
+39 
-54 REKDEQMRRNEMDK
+54 
-68 RREQQQ
+68 
-74 KGHRLTA
+74 
-81 NFQKKAL
+81 
-88 RFVDDIEFAF
+88 
-98 NSIKQHFMKTN
+98 
-109 TTKFLILFGSSVQNP
+109 
-124 KEGFMLDF
+124 MLDL

-230 DKMKLRPSDKSLTE
+230 DEMKLRPSDNSLTE

-249 NSFRNAFNQFDKNV
+249 SSFRNAFNQFDKNV

-302 KEFNNL
+302 KEFSNL

-319 EYLVLNTNTENV
+319 DYLVLNTNTENV
-331 DSYEINNQELL
+331 DPYEINNQELL
-342 NYYNNNK
+342 SYYNNNK
-349 DNYKSETKRDFTLLT
+349 DNYKSESKRDFTLLT

-376 QEDIIKEIYENNVSD
+376 EEEIIKEIYENNLSD

-400 YVIPFNSSEEVNL
+400 YVIPFNSSEEVNS

-426 IIVSRGFSLEDVLQ
+426 NIFSRGLSVEDVLQ
-440 SSLSLEEG
+440 SSISLEEG
-448 LNDAISNKAF
+448 LNEAISNKAF

-501 YKSGETQDK
+501 YKSEETQDK

-515 NIIEDQRAAGL
+515 NVIEDQRAAGL

-535 NLKLSQYSSVNNNG
+535 NLKLSQYSSVNDNG
-549 SNFNNSNIDLTL
+549 SNFSNSDIDLAL
-561 RNSIIET
+561 RNLIIET

-605 NVQKEVRS
+605 NVQNEVRS

-621 KELEDISFQ
+621 KDLEDISFQ
-630 YLDDINKNINN
+630 YLNDINNNINN
-641 LEQISDNLNVAIL
+641 LEQIADNLNVAIL

-678 TNVNKAFRANVGIGD
+678 TNVNKAFKANVGIGD
-693 SIIIGLVT
+693 SIIIGMVT
-701 KISIEEQKESD
+701 KISIEEQKEAD

>member
-1 MAWLSALIKA
+1 
-11 ILEWLTAEVKKDT
+11 
-24 KAGDADDVPEETKKS
+24 
-39 WADRIKEQEAKMAEQ
+39 
-54 REKDEQMRRNEMDK
+54 
-68 RREQQQ
+68 
-74 KGHRLTA
+74 
-81 NFQKKAL
+81 
-88 RFVDDIEFAF
+88 
-98 NSIKQHFMKTN
+98 
-109 TTKFLILFGSSVQNP
+109 
-124 KEGFMLDF
+124 MLDL

-198 ERFVSNEEAR
+198 ERFVSTEEAR

-230 DKMKLRPSDKSLTE
+230 DKMKLRPSDNSLTE

-302 KEFNNL
+302 KEFSNL

-349 DNYKSETKRDFTLLT
+349 DNYKSESKRDFTLLT

-413 ALNNFKENTDINN
+413 ALSNFKENTDINN
-426 IIVSRGFSLEDVLQ
+426 IIVSRGLSLEDVLQ

-501 YKSGETQDK
+501 YKSEETQDK

-549 SNFNNSNIDLTL
+549 SNFSNSNIGLTL

-630 YLDDINKNINN
+630 YLDDINNNINN

-664 DEVFSRSAIEEIFK
+664 DEVFSRSAVEEIFK
-678 TNVNKAFRANVGIGD
+678 TNVNKAFKANVGIGD

-724 KNELLIILSEELQK
+724 KNELLIILTEELQK

>member
-1 MAWLSALIKA
+1 
-11 ILEWLTAEVKKDT
+11 
-24 KAGDADDVPEETKKS
+24 
-39 WADRIKEQEAKMAEQ
+39 
-54 REKDEQMRRNEMDK
+54 
-68 RREQQQ
+68 
-74 KGHRLTA
+74 
-81 NFQKKAL
+81 
-88 RFVDDIEFAF
+88 
-98 NSIKQHFMKTN
+98 
-109 TTKFLILFGSSVQNP
+109 
-124 KEGFMLDF
+124 MLDL

-230 DKMKLRPSDKSLTE
+230 DEMKLRPSDNSLTE

-249 NSFRNAFNQFDKNV
+249 SSFRNAFNQFDKNV

-302 KEFNNL
+302 KEFSNL

-319 EYLVLNTNTENV
+319 DYLVLNTNTENV
-331 DSYEINNQELL
+331 DPYEINNQELL
-342 NYYNNNK
+342 SYYNNNK
-349 DNYKSETKRDFTLLT
+349 DNYKSESKRDFTLLT

-376 QEDIIKEIYENNVSD
+376 EEEIIKEIYENNLSD

-400 YVIPFNSSEEVNL
+400 YVIPFNSSEEVNS

-426 IIVSRGFSLEDVLQ
+426 IIVSRGLSVEDVLQ
-440 SSLSLEEG
+440 SSISLEEG
-448 LNDAISNKAF
+448 LNEAISNKAF

-535 NLKLSQYSSVNNNG
+535 NLKLSQYSSVNDNG
-549 SNFNNSNIDLTL
+549 SNFSNSDIDLAL
-561 RNSIIET
+561 RNLIIET

-590 IRVDNIDEERLLNFD
+590 IRVDNIDEETILNFD
-605 NVQKEVRS
+605 NVQNEVRS

-621 KELEDISFQ
+621 KDLEDISFQ
-630 YLDDINKNINN
+630 YLNDINNNINN
-641 LEQISDNLNVAIL
+641 LEQIADNLNVAIL

-678 TNVNKAFRANVGIGD
+678 TNVNKAFKANVGIGD
-693 SIIIGLVT
+693 SIIIGMVT
-701 KISIEEQKESD
+701 KISIEEQKEAD

>member
-1 MAWLSALIKA
+1 
-11 ILEWLTAEVKKDT
+11 
-24 KAGDADDVPEETKKS
+24 
-39 WADRIKEQEAKMAEQ
+39 
-54 REKDEQMRRNEMDK
+54 
-68 RREQQQ
+68 
-74 KGHRLTA
+74 
-81 NFQKKAL
+81 
-88 RFVDDIEFAF
+88 
-98 NSIKQHFMKTN
+98 
-109 TTKFLILFGSSVQNP
+109 
-124 KEGFMLDF
+124 MLDL

-230 DKMKLRPSDKSLTE
+230 DEMKLRPSDNSLTE

-249 NSFRNAFNQFDKNV
+249 SSFRNAFNQFDKNV

-302 KEFNNL
+302 KEFSNL

-319 EYLVLNTNTENV
+319 DYLVLNTNTENV
-331 DSYEINNQELL
+331 DPYEINDQELL
-342 NYYNNNK
+342 SYYNNNK
-349 DNYKSETKRDFTLLT
+349 DNYKSESKRDFTLLT

-376 QEDIIKEIYENNVSD
+376 EEEIIKEIYENNLSD

-400 YVIPFNSSEEVNL
+400 YVIPFNSSEEVNS

-426 IIVSRGFSLEDVLQ
+426 IIVSRGLSIEDVLQ
-440 SSLSLEEG
+440 SSISLEEG
-448 LNDAISNKAF
+448 LNEAISNKAF

-501 YKSGETQDK
+501 YKSEETQDK

-515 NIIEDQRAAGL
+515 NVIEDQRAAGL

-535 NLKLSQYSSVNNNG
+535 NLKLSQYSSVNDNG
-549 SNFNNSNIDLTL
+549 SNFSNSDIDLAL
-561 RNSIIET
+561 RNLIIET

-590 IRVDNIDEERLLNFD
+590 IRVDNIDEETILNFD
-605 NVQKEVRS
+605 NVQNEVRS

-621 KELEDISFQ
+621 KDLEDISFQ
-630 YLDDINKNINN
+630 YLNDINNNINN
-641 LEQISDNLNVAIL
+641 LEQIADNLNVAIL

-678 TNVNKAFRANVGIGD
+678 TNVNKAFKANVGIGD
-693 SIIIGLVT
+693 SIIIGMVT
-701 KISIEEQKESD
+701 KISIEEQKEAD
-712 IEALNQRNEDNL
+712 IEALNQRNEENL

-738 ELSSEVYPERL
+738 ELSSEIYPERL
-749 DFLFETINTQGSF
+749 DFLFDTINTQGSF

>member
-1 MAWLSALIKA
+1 
-11 ILEWLTAEVKKDT
+11 
-24 KAGDADDVPEETKKS
+24 
-39 WADRIKEQEAKMAEQ
+39 
-54 REKDEQMRRNEMDK
+54 
-68 RREQQQ
+68 
-74 KGHRLTA
+74 
-81 NFQKKAL
+81 
-88 RFVDDIEFAF
+88 
-98 NSIKQHFMKTN
+98 
-109 TTKFLILFGSSVQNP
+109 
-124 KEGFMLDF
+124 MLDL

-208 DSGIDIQ
+208 DSGVDIQ

-230 DKMKLRPSDKSLTE
+230 DKMKLRPSDNSLTE

-302 KEFNNL
+302 KEFSNL

-319 EYLVLNTNTENV
+319 DYLVLNTNTENV
-331 DSYEINNQELL
+331 DPYEINNQELL

-349 DNYKSETKRDFTLLT
+349 DNYKSESKRDFTLLT

-400 YVIPFNSSEEVNL
+400 YVIPFNSSEEVNS
-413 ALNNFKENTDINN
+413 ALNNFKENTDISN
-426 IIVSRGFSLEDVLQ
+426 IIVSRGLSVEDVLQ
-440 SSLSLEEG
+440 SSISLEEG
-448 LNDAISNKAF
+448 LNEAISNKAF

-501 YKSGETQDK
+501 YKSEETQDK

-515 NIIEDQRAAGL
+515 NVIEDQRAAGL

-535 NLKLSQYSSVNNNG
+535 NLKLSQYSSVNDNG
-549 SNFNNSNIDLTL
+549 SNFSNSDIDLAL
-561 RNSIIET
+561 RNLIIET

-590 IRVDNIDEERLLNFD
+590 IRVDNIDEETILNFD
-605 NVQKEVRS
+605 NVQNEVRS

-621 KELEDISFQ
+621 KDLEDISFQ
-630 YLDDINKNINN
+630 YLNDINNNINN
-641 LEQISDNLNVAIL
+641 LEQIADNLNVAIL

-678 TNVNKAFRANVGIGD
+678 TNVNKAFKANVGIGD
-693 SIIIGLVT
+693 SIIIGMVT
-701 KISIEEQKESD
+701 KISIEEQKEAD

>member
-1 MAWLSALIKA
+1 
-11 ILEWLTAEVKKDT
+11 
-24 KAGDADDVPEETKKS
+24 
-39 WADRIKEQEAKMAEQ
+39 
-54 REKDEQMRRNEMDK
+54 
-68 RREQQQ
+68 
-74 KGHRLTA
+74 
-81 NFQKKAL
+81 
-88 RFVDDIEFAF
+88 
-98 NSIKQHFMKTN
+98 
-109 TTKFLILFGSSVQNP
+109 
-124 KEGFMLDF
+124 MLDL

-230 DKMKLRPSDKSLTE
+230 DEMKLRPSDNSLTE

-249 NSFRNAFNQFDKNV
+249 SSFRNAFNQFDKNV

-302 KEFNNL
+302 KEFSNL

-319 EYLVLNTNTENV
+319 DYLVLNTNTENV
-331 DSYEINNQELL
+331 DPYEINNQELL
-342 NYYNNNK
+342 SYYNNNK
-349 DNYKSETKRDFTLLT
+349 DNYKSESKRDFTLLT

-376 QEDIIKEIYENNVSD
+376 EEEIIKEIYENNLSD

-400 YVIPFNSSEEVNL
+400 YVIPFNSSEEVNS
-413 ALNNFKENTDINN
+413 ALNNFKENTDISN
-426 IIVSRGFSLEDVLQ
+426 IIVSRGLSVEDVLQ
-440 SSLSLEEG
+440 SSISLEEG
-448 LNDAISNKAF
+448 LNEAISNKAF

-501 YKSGETQDK
+501 YKSEETQDK

-515 NIIEDQRAAGL
+515 NVIEDQRAAGL

-535 NLKLSQYSSVNNNG
+535 NLKLSQYSSVNDNG
-549 SNFNNSNIDLTL
+549 SNFSNSDIDLAL
-561 RNSIIET
+561 RNLIIET

-590 IRVDNIDEERLLNFD
+590 IRVDNIDEETILNFD
-605 NVQKEVRS
+605 NVQNEVRS

-621 KELEDISFQ
+621 KDLEDISFQ
-630 YLDDINKNINN
+630 YLNDINNNINN
-641 LEQISDNLNVAIL
+641 LEQIADNLNVAIL

-678 TNVNKAFRANVGIGD
+678 TNVNKAFKANVGIGD
-693 SIIIGLVT
+693 SIIIGMVT
-701 KISIEEQKESD
+701 KISIEEQKEAD